1 MGASWPTATP
11 WSALVVS
18 PQPGPPPLVSASRA
32 RFMAPV
38 ERGAQILTMVTMVMV
53 SVSALP
59 TTVATP
65 RLTLTG
71 LPKASAFV
79 MASTTARGA
88 LTLLPTTPTAWSSPT
103 TTTSTLASP
112 ATTTPPAC
120 LDVPLLLSPTL
131 ARERPSPQLMLRL
144 RPRLTLIMAT
154 MDTAGGS
161 ATVDTTVDIMV
172 AF

>member
-18 PQPGPPPLVSASRA
+18 PQPGPPPWVSASRA
-32 RFMAPV
+32 LFMAPV

-65 RLTLTG
+65 PLTLTG
-71 LPKASAFV
+71 LPKDSAFV
-79 MASTTARGA
+79 MASTTARGV

-112 ATTTPPAC
+112 ATTTLPAC

-131 ARERPSPQLMLRL
+131 ARERPSPQLRL
-144 RPRLTLIMAT
+144 RLTLIMAT

-172 AF
+172 AVMA

>member
-1 MGASWPTATP
+1 MG
-11 WSALVVS
+11 
-18 PQPGPPPLVSASRA
+18 
-32 RFMAPV
+32 
-38 ERGAQILTMVTMVMV
+38 VTMVMV
-53 SVSALP
+53 SVSVLL

-71 LPKASAFV
+71 LPKDSAFV

-103 TTTSTLASP
+103 TTTTLASP

-131 ARERPSPQLMLRL
+131 ARGRPSPQLMLML

-154 MDTAGGS
+154 MDPAGGS
-161 ATVDTTVDIMV
+161 ATVD
-172 AF
+172 

>member
-1 MGASWPTATP
+1 MG
-11 WSALVVS
+11 ALVVS

-38 ERGAQILTMVTMVMV
+38 ERGAQILTMVTLVMV
-53 SVSALP
+53 SVSVLL

-71 LPKASAFV
+71 LPKDSAFV

-103 TTTSTLASP
+103 TTTSTP
-112 ATTTPPAC
+112 FTGNHYATGLPGRSFAAVIH
-120 LDVPLLLSPTL
+120 L
-131 ARERPSPQLMLRL
+131 
-144 RPRLTLIMAT
+144 
-154 MDTAGGS
+154 GK
-161 ATVDTTVDIMV
+161 
-172 AF
+172 